1 MWNQLIAAL
10 TGLGIVTTPAVF
22 LWCVV
27 AGLNV
32 AINNKLQIAEWVHA
46 KPKLS
51 AAVGVLEGA
60 GFDPVKTATK
70 VRDFLKREE
79 TLVQ

>member
-1 MWNQLIAAL
+1 MLNQFIAAL
-10 TGLGIVTTPAVF
+10 TGVGVVTTPLVF
-22 LWCVV
+22 LWCAV

-32 AINNKLQIAEWVHA
+32 AIAKKLEIAIWVHS

-51 AAVGVLEGA
+51 ATVGVLEGA

-70 VRDFLKREE
+70 LRDFLKREE